1 VSGPFG
7 LPEWLVVGIALGLAS
22 SVLVALLFFVADRRY
37 PTEQPDHTDG
47 GEERRRTE
55 IRQYL
60 DAIGEEYVERHRIE
74 GEEVAF
80 YLPERDVA
88 VTFDVGAFYR
98 IDRSDTY
105 AVLVEHEM
113 PGFQLGSRLPFEV
126 PEVAFDDGGPGGTP
140 SEADADAD
148 TLAAALAELGVGADA
163 DGEEIR
169 AAYRRRVKETHPDQ
183 GGDEEEFKRVREAY
197 VTAKRRTG

>member
-1 VSGPFG
+1 VAGLFG

-22 SVLVALLFFVADRRY
+22 SVVVAVLFFAADRRY

-55 IRQYL
+55 IREYL
-60 DAIGEEYVERHRIE
+60 EAIGEEYVERHLVE

-98 IDRSDTY
+98 IDRSETY
-105 AVLVEHEM
+105 AVLAEHEM
-113 PGFQLGSRLPFEV
+113 PGYQLGGRLPFEV
-126 PEVAFDDGGPGGTP
+126 PEVEF
-140 SEADADAD
+140 DADERGRTTEATAD
-148 TLAAALAELGVGADA
+148 RDALAAALAELGVGDDA

-183 GGDEEEFKRVREAY
+183 GGDEDEFKRVREAY